1 MKLTKSQLRKIIMEE
16 IDEAHGR
23 MDVGSSGLGMP
34 PAPAPEAEADPVSD
48 LVSKISAARQSALE
62 NGFPDVAQELSA
74 LAGSIA
80 RGPEGNSS
88 LYLEV
93 VEDQG

>member
-1 MKLTKSQLRKIIMEE
+1 
-16 IDEAHGR
+16 
-23 MDVGSSGLGMP
+23 
-34 PAPAPEAEADPVSD
+34 